1 MWNVKCDRVVVVGRM
16 VGVKGI
22 YIYREGSESWNNMDL
37 TPMSCGVAKRP
48 NQLNFMV
55 DYTL

>member
-1 MWNVKCDRVVVVGRM
+1 VKCDRVVVVGRM